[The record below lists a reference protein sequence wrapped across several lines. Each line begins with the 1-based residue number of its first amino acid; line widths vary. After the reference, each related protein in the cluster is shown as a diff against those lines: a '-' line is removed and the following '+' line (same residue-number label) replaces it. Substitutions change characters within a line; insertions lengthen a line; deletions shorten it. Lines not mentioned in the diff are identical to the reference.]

1 MYRKML
7 VPLDGS
13 KRAESILSHVEKLAL
28 QFESEVLLLTVIT
41 PEVLF
46 RGSPDMMLDIP
57 YAQENLELRIQE
69 AETYLSGV
77 EGEFRAKGISSRS
90 TVEVGTV
97 VSTIIDLA
105 EKEGADLIAMA
116 SHGRSGLSHVFYGSV
131 AAGVLNRVRRPL
143 LLVRAA

>member
-105 EKEGADLIAMA
+105 EKEGVDLIAMA